1 MDYKW
6 ILQNGESAKEVKKF
20 LLQGDLKQSLYNFIN
35 VCKMGYTDEELRMFV
50 DGLLQDVE
58 KE

>member
-6 ILQNGESAKEVKKF
+6 ILQNGESAKEVKKY
-20 LLQGDLKQSLYNFIN
+20 LLQGDLQHTLYNFISL
-35 VCKMGYTDEELRMFV
+35 CKLGYTYEELKLFV
-50 DGLLQDVE
+50 DGLLEDVK